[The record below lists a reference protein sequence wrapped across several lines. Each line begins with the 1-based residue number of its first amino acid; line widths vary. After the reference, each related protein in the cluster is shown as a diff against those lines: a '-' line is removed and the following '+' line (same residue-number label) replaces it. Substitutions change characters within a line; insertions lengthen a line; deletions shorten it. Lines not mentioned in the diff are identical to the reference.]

1 MDLQQKLFEIVT
13 DYAEDGFELD
23 SHFVDNLG
31 FDSLMIVEFIMEME
45 DKFDIEINDDEVASI
60 AYVKDALNLLEK
72 KVNANV

>member
-13 DYAEDGFELD
+13 DYAKDGFELD

-45 DKFDIEINDDEVASI
+45 DEFDIEINDDEVASI

-72 KVNANV
+72 K